1 MNRRFPLLVILCAC
15 LAAGTSVASPQ
26 STPKSEEKK
35 TGKPPA
41 KKPVKKKAEAKKTA
55 PVTDEEDAEPDI
67 AGSTA
72 TDFACE
78 LGNKVTI
85 YKIENDDTH
94 IALRWKK
101 RLMRLTRVDTTT
113 GAHRFEN
120 SKIGLVWLG
129 IPAKGILLD
138 SKKGQQLANE
148 CKSAEQSAAK
158 PEAAPDAPLT
168 PPVSPLV
175 PPAPNL

>member
-1 MNRRFPLLVILCAC
+1 MKRRLSLILILCSS
-15 LAAGTSVASPQ
+15 LAAGTPMAFAQ
-26 STPKSEEKK
+26 DAPKATVKKAVKPAPKKPIKKK
-35 TGKPPA
+35 TTA
-41 KKPVKKKAEAKKTA
+41 KKVA
-55 PVTDEEDAEPDI
+55 PVTDEEEAEPDI

-78 LGNKVTI
+78 LGNKITI

-101 RLMRLTRVDTTT
+101 RLMRLTRVATTT
-113 GAHRFEN
+113 GAHRYEN
-120 SKIGLVWLG
+120 QKIGLVWLG

-148 CKSAEQSAAK
+148 CKNAEQSAPKLEPATDV
-158 PEAAPDAPLT
+158 PAMPV
-168 PPVSPLV
+168 VSP
-175 PPAPNL
+175 APIS

>member
-1 MNRRFPLLVILCAC
+1 MKRRLPLVLILCAS
-15 LAAGTSVASPQ
+15 LAAGTSAAFAQ
-26 STPKSEEKK
+26 DAPKSTVKK
-35 TGKPPA
+35 AEKPPA
-41 KKPVKKKAEAKKTA
+41 KKPIKKKTVPKKVA
-55 PVTDEEDAEPDI
+55 PVADEEEAEPDI

-78 LGNKVTI
+78 LGNKITI
-85 YKIENDDTH
+85 YKIQNDDTH

-101 RLMRLTRVDTTT
+101 RLMRLTKVDTTT

-120 SKIGLVWLG
+120 RKIGLVWLG

-148 CKSAEQSAAK
+148 CKNAEQSAPK
-158 PEAAPDAPLT
+158 PEPGTDAPLI
-168 PPVSPLV
+168 PVVSP
-175 PPAPNL
+175 APIS

>member
-1 MNRRFPLLVILCAC
+1 MKRRLPLILILYAS
-15 LAAGTSVASPQ
+15 LAAGTPAVFAQDASNPA
-26 STPKSEEKK
+26 TKK
-35 TGKPPA
+35 TAKPQA
-41 KKPVKKKAEAKKTA
+41 KKPIKKKTPIEKTP
-55 PVTDEEDAEPDI
+55 PVTDVEEMEPDI

-85 YKIENDDTH
+85 YKVENDDTH

-101 RLMRLTRVDTTT
+101 RLMRLTRVETTT

-120 SKIGLVWLG
+120 RKVGLVWLG

-148 CKSAEQSAAK
+148 CKSTEQMMPK
-158 PEAAPDAPLT
+158 PEQATDLPL
-168 PPVSPLV
+168 
-175 PPAPNL
+175 PPAGSPAPIS